1 MKFTYEINHVIQLL
15 HGIQYFA
22 KIIIVEK
29 RIQGTLRPNQRI
41 NLNIR
46 KREIIILSN
55 HFTKSKIQ
63 YAQRH
68 VKLKKIYYF

>member
-15 HGIQYFA
+15 LGIQYFA

-29 RIQGTLRPNQRI
+29 RIQGTLRPNQKI
-41 NLNIR
+41 NLKIR
-46 KREIIILSN
+46 KRKIIILSN